1 MPIVG
6 VKFKEGGKVYNFFT
20 ENKYAVDDRVLVET
34 ERGLQLGK
42 VDNIDNDS
50 NKNTKKLKSVKCAAT
65 DVDYER
71 YLKNLKDAQRALL
84 ETKKLVKKHNL
95 NMSLID
101 ASYTFDR
108 KVLLFNFVSE
118 ERVDFRE
125 LVKDMA
131 AKYHT
136 RIELHQVGVRD
147 KAKEIGG
154 IGLCGRTLCCKNHED
169 NIGSVNINMVK
180 NQNIALNPTKING
193 ACGRLL
199 CCFTYEN
206 EIYEQNRKDLPKVG
220 EKVKYKSK
228 EVSVTEVDILARS
241 YTVKLAD
248 NTFEKVK
255 IDDCKE

>member
-1 MPIVG
+1 MIIAG
-6 VKFKEGGKVYNFFT
+6 VKFKEGGKIYNFFT
-20 ENKYAVDDRVLVET
+20 ENDYQPGDRVLVET
-34 ERGLQLGK
+34 ERGLQMG
-42 VDNIDNDS
+42 VIENIDRE
-50 NKNTKKLKSVKCAAT
+50 NTLKSKNLKPIKCAAT

-71 YLKNLKDAQRALL
+71 YLKNIKDSQKALI
-84 ETKKLVKKHNL
+84 ETKKLVKKYNL

-108 KVLLFNFVSE
+108 KVLLFNFVSD

-125 LVKDMA
+125 LVKELA

-154 IGLCGRTLCCKNHED
+154 IGLCGRILCCNNHQE
-169 NIGSVNINMVK
+169 NIGSININMVK
-180 NQNIALNPTKING
+180 NQDIALNPTKING

-220 EKVKYKSK
+220 EKVLYGGK
-228 EVSVTEVDILARS
+228 EVPVTELDILNRA
-241 YTVKLAD
+241 YIVKLGE
-248 NTFEKVK
+248 NSFEKVTLN
-255 IDDCKE
+255 DSKE